1 MEMTFAMIKPNAVV
15 SGLVGKIIERY
26 ENARISVVGI
36 KFKQM
41 TQADAEGFY
50 AEHIGKPFFPEL
62 AQYMTSGPSVLLAL
76 AGENAV
82 GKVRLINGATNP
94 AKADPGTIRHDFA
107 PSMTENVVHSSDSPE
122 SAAREIGFWFAQ
134 EELYSYAAA
143 DQRARTILK

>member
-26 ENARISVVGI
+26 EDARISVVGI

-41 TQADAEGFY
+41 TLADAQGFY
-50 AEHIGKPFFPEL
+50 AEHVDKPFFSEL
-62 AQYMTSGPSVLLAL
+62 AQYMMSGPSVLLAL

-82 GKVRLINGATNP
+82 AKVRLINGATNP

-107 PSMTENVVHSSDSPE
+107 PSIAENVVHSSDSLE
-122 SAAREIGFWFAQ
+122 SAARELGFWFAK
-134 EELYSYAAA
+134 EELYPYAAA
-143 DQRARTILK
+143 DQRARNILK

>member
-1 MEMTFAMIKPNAVV
+1 MEMTFAMIKPNAVA

-26 ENARISVVGI
+26 EAARLSVAGI

-62 AQYMTSGPSVLLAL
+62 AQYMTAGPSVLLAL
-76 AGENAV
+76 AGDNAV
-82 GKVRLINGATNP
+82 AKVRAINGATNP
-94 AKADPGTIRHDFA
+94 AKAEPGTIRHDYA

-122 SAAREIGFWFAQ
+122 SAAREISFWFAK
-134 EELYSYAAA
+134 EDLYSYVAA
-143 DQRARTILK
+143 DQRARTIMK

>member
-1 MEMTFAMIKPNAVV
+1 MEITFAMIKPNAVV

-26 ENARISVVGI
+26 ESARLSVAGI

-50 AEHIGKPFFPEL
+50 AEHVSKPFFPEL

-82 GKVRLINGATNP
+82 AKVRAINGATNP
-94 AKADPGTIRHDFA
+94 AKAEPGTIRHDFA

-122 SAAREIGFWFAQ
+122 SAAREIAFWFSK

-143 DQRARTILK
+143 DRRARTILQ